1 MGHQGKR
8 NKASSKA
15 GSAVSGKL
23 SSIIGRTSSLYFLR
37 NPGDGRRTRFNIRH
51 QTSRS
56 SSAHL
61 NYTVTHIGISS
72 LEFLPGMCT
81 RANVALECP
90 TQRSNQASGIDR
102 YVELEPFRINIG
114 GIHYFSQLELTVARE
129 LPQHQDPDGP
139 SLVCFDH
146 PAVRRI

>member
-1 MGHQGKR
+1 MQLPRVDGEEHKQSTPGLIRTSLVRNQHGKACAQSPAMGHQGKR

-72 LEFLPGMCT
+72 EYVHEGKCGFGM
-81 RANVALECP
+81 
-90 TQRSNQASGIDR
+90 SNTTKQSSFR
-102 YVELEPFRINIG
+102 Y
-114 GIHYFSQLELTVARE
+114 
-129 LPQHQDPDGP
+129 
-139 SLVCFDH
+139 
-146 PAVRRI
+146 

>member
-23 SSIIGRTSSLYFLR
+23 SSIIGRTSALYFLR

-51 QTSRS
+51 RTFRS

-61 NYTVTHIGISS
+61 TYTVAMENFFRACVRGQMWLWNVQHKEALRLPALIG
-72 LEFLPGMCT
+72 T
-81 RANVALECP
+81 
-90 TQRSNQASGIDR
+90 
-102 YVELEPFRINIG
+102 
-114 GIHYFSQLELTVARE
+114 
-129 LPQHQDPDGP
+129 
-139 SLVCFDH
+139 
-146 PAVRRI
+146 